1 MEFRE
6 IVAQRYAAKQFTS
19 VKIPEGRIRDLIE
32 LIRLAPSALN
42 LQPWR
47 IKVIG
52 DEKERAALSTAMFGQ
67 QHAVVCSHLIILCA
81 NTDTDDVIAKADK
94 SMLEAGFSDEQRN
107 GRITMAKNLKD
118 KFNLAW
124 AQQQVYLALANAV
137 NGAKSLGFDS
147 CPMTGF
153 DPVALSKILGLPAYI
168 VPTALCPVGYA
179 ADVPMP
185 KARLSLADLLL

>member
-6 IVAQRYAAKQFTS
+6 IVAQRYATKQFTS
-19 VKIPEGRIRDLIE
+19 GKIPEELIGELIE

-52 DEKERAALSTAMFGQ
+52 DEKERTALSTAMFGQ
-67 QHAVVCSHLIILCA
+67 QQAVACSHLFILCA
-81 NTDTDDVIAKADK
+81 NTDIDDVIAKADK
-94 SMLEAGFSDEQRN
+94 CMREAGFPDERRN
-107 GRITMAKNLKD
+107 NMITMVKNLKD
-118 KFNLAW
+118 NFTLAW

-137 NGAKSLGFDS
+137 NGAKALGFDS

-153 DPVALSKILGLPAYI
+153 NPSALSKILGLPPHL
-168 VPTALCPVGYA
+168 VPTVLCPVGYA

-185 KARLSLADLLL
+185 KARLSLTDLLL